1 MLKKAGIQALRKG
14 NKNDRGVDMK
24 ITVLVENFAGSW
36 KMLAEHGLALLASD
50 GLTSVLVD
58 TGQGGDALF
67 ANMQTLGVSPGDIDH
82 VVLSHGHFDHTGG
95 LQKLL
100 LRSRNVPVWAHPE
113 IESAHNRMEDGFAR
127 FTGCHINRSGV
138 DLRPVQ
144 GLTPVTDSLW
154 AVEVPLEHRDPRF
167 VNPPSR
173 LVVPDGDG
181 WKPDPFP
188 DDISMVVKGERGLSV
203 ILGCAHAGVV
213 NILEEVSSHFKTRD
227 FHMVLGGMHLGDQAD
242 EFIDRITSE
251 LVTRFNVERWR
262 PCHCT
267 GLKAL
272 CALSAK
278 ARDVAWA
285 AAGTI
290 LDA

>member
-1 MLKKAGIQALRKG
+1 LQKE
-14 NKNDRGVDMK
+14 NENDRGVDMK

-36 KMLAEHGLALLASD
+36 KMLAEHGLALLADD
-50 GLTSVLVD
+50 GRTSVLMD
-58 TGQGGDALF
+58 TGQGGAALF
-67 ANMQTLGVSPGDIDH
+67 ANMQTLGVSPGGIDH

-113 IESAHNRMEDGFAR
+113 IESAHSRREDGFVR

-144 GLTPVTDSLW
+144 GLTPVTDGLW

-173 LVVPDGDG
+173 LVVPDGGG

-188 DDISMVVKGERGLSV
+188 DDISVALKGEKGLSV

-213 NILEEVSSHFKTRD
+213 NILEEVSSHFGTRD
-227 FHMVLGGMHLGDQAD
+227 FHMVLGGMHLADQAD

-251 LVTRFNVERWR
+251 LVTRFNVEKWR

-272 CALSAK
+272 GVLSAK
-278 ARDVAWA
+278 VRDVLWA

-290 LDA
+290 VDV